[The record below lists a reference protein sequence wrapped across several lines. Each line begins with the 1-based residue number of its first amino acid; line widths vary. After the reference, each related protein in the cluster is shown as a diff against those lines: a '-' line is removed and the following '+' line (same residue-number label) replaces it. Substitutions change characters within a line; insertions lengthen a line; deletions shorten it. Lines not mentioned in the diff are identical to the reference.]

1 MAEGKEYIATHPDFN
16 CPTADGFMPDTG
28 SMMALF
34 EASTGRKPDMIMGKP
49 HKYTVDY
56 LTRLLS
62 CKKEE
67 LCFIGDRLE
76 TDILIGQANGIPS
89 VLVLSGVTS
98 PEQYKKSDIRASEV
112 VGSLKELATLL

>member
-1 MAEGKEYIATHPDFN
+1 
-16 CPTADGFMPDTG
+16 
-28 SMMALF
+28 
-34 EASTGRKPDMIMGKP
+34 
-49 HKYTVDY
+49 
-56 LTRLLS
+56 LS

-98 PEQYKKSDIRASEV
+98 PEQYEKSDIRASEV

>member
-1 MAEGKEYIATHPDFN
+1 
-16 CPTADGFMPDTG
+16 
-28 SMMALF
+28 
-34 EASTGRKPDMIMGKP
+34 MGKP

-98 PEQYKKSDIRASEV
+98 PEQYNKKSDIRASEV
-112 VGSLKELATLL
+112 VGSLKELAALL